1 MVLHDFLIDTVYF
14 LVATL
19 ALVPLFKYLK
29 LGSMLGYIV
38 AGVIIGPMALGL
50 IDNSKSIVQLAELGI
65 TLLLFI
71 VGLEL
76 SPARLK
82 QLRNNIIIEGGLQ
95 MGVTTLAFFA
105 IGVGLGLSYTSAFVI
120 GVALSLSSTAFALSH
135 MSDTS
140 QLTLSHGQTSLSI
153 LLFQDLLIVP
163 FLAILPLLSLNSGT
177 QAPIVISE
185 VLFKVALFGSLIAF
199 CFFALK
205 PAIAIIKRT
214 QDPEISLAAFL
225 SLILVMAIGMEKI
238 GLSMPMGAF
247 VAGVF
252 LANSEVK
259 TNIKSLTIP
268 FKGILMGLF
277 FMTLGVDLNFQF
289 ISTNFQQ
296 VIFLCLG
303 IVITKSAVLT
313 AIGKLR
319 NGNFKSGMKVSLLL
333 SQSGEFGVVVVGSA
347 LHLGILSA
355 EVNKLVATSI
365 LITMV
370 VAPFTAKLSRFL
382 GVAVK
387 VKESPIEIIPEE
399 TTSESA
405 NTDNVVP
412 INAPVSN
419 EKKAA

>member
-1 MVLHDFLIDTVYF
+1 MVLHEFLIDTVYF
-14 LVATL
+14 LIATL

-29 LGSMLGYIV
+29 LGSMLGYIA
-38 AGVIIGPMALGL
+38 AGVLIGPMCLGL
-50 IDNSKSIVQLAELGI
+50 MDSSKSIILLAELGI

-95 MGVTTLAFFA
+95 MAISSFVFFA
-105 IGVGLGLSYTSAFVI
+105 LGVVLGLSYTTAFVI

-135 MSDTS
+135 MTETA

-163 FLAILPLLSLNSGT
+163 FLAVLPLFSLHGGS
-177 QAPIVISE
+177 QAPIVTSE
-185 VLFKVALFGSLIAF
+185 ILFKIALFGSLIAF

-205 PAIAIIKRT
+205 PATAFIRKT
-214 QDPEISLAAFL
+214 QDPEIALAAFL
-225 SLILVMAIGMEKI
+225 SLVLGMAIGMEKI

-277 FMTLGVDLNFQF
+277 FMTLGVELKFQF
-289 ISTNFQQ
+289 ITENFQQ
-296 VIFLCLG
+296 VALFSLG
-303 IVITKSAVLT
+303 IIIVKSAVLT
-313 AIGKLR
+313 IMGKVR
-319 NGNFKSGMKVSLLL
+319 SGNFKSGMKVSLLL
-333 SQSGEFGVVVVGSA
+333 SQSGEFGVVVIASA
-347 LHLGILSA
+347 LNLGILSS
-355 EVNKLVATSI
+355 EINQLVSTSI

-382 GVAVK
+382 GVTTKPKELIKEEPTPMENVIPIK
-387 VKESPIEIIPEE
+387 VSI
-399 TTSESA
+399 
-405 NTDNVVP
+405 
-412 INAPVSN
+412 SN
-419 EKKAA
+419 ESEAA